1 MIENV
6 GRDERALVLRDEQRA
21 ILDIADILGLDS
33 PYAAHEAFGSPMER
47 PRVPAGVSVE
57 VRTRYMRGQWAQGY
71 EVAEVLPTGYRILRR
86 GSQEVLP
93 DVFSIAD
100 VRSYGDS

>member
-47 PRVPAGVSVE
+47 PRVPAGASVE
-57 VRTRYMRGQWAQGY
+57 VRTRYLRGQWAQGY
-71 EVAEVLPTGYRILRR
+71 EVAEVLPTGYRIRRR